1 MLAQKLVF
9 LLALVCFSIVGF
21 SQKIVYS
28 EPDRNDNRRMD
39 FEVIGKIGG
48 NFLIYKDLGSKSY
61 ITVYDN
67 EMKEIA
73 KEEHEYLPDERMINV
88 DFFPYSDFAYAVF
101 QYQKRNIIYCNAVK
115 IDGSG

>member
-1 MLAQKLVF
+1 MLAQKRFF
-9 LLALVCFSIVGF
+9 LLSFVLFSITAF

-28 EPDRNDNRRMD
+28 EPDRNDSRRMD

-48 NFLIYKDLGSKSY
+48 NFLVYKDVSNKTY

-67 EMKEIA
+67 DMKEVG

-88 DFFPYSDFAYAVF
+88 DFFPSAVWHCV
-101 QYQKRNIIYCNAVK
+101 YR
-115 IDGSG
+115 